1 MSHEEIVALKLQMGV
16 SPSTVI
22 APGILLAMWQQL
34 NIERAQTRGK
44 RSILDSNPIQT
55 TLTPIDE

>member
-44 RSILDSNPIQT
+44 RSVLDSNPVQT
-55 TLTPIDE
+55 TFTPIDE

>member
-34 NIERAQTRGK
+34 KIESAQAPGN
-44 RSILDSNPIQT
+44 RSIRGSNPVQAT
-55 TLTPIDE
+55 FTPIDE

>member
-16 SPSTVI
+16 SPSAVI

-44 RSILDSNPIQT
+44 RSIQDSNPIQT

>member
-16 SPSTVI
+16 SPSAVI

-44 RSILDSNPIQT
+44 QSILDSNPIQT

>member
-16 SPSTVI
+16 SPSAEI